1 MGVSDKSD
9 VRGDVK
15 VPQGTMALRVQ
26 GYLEMLCSM
35 IGCVRLSS
43 DSRPL
48 IKKHSV
54 SKSEER
60 GRMYQE

>member
-1 MGVSDKSD
+1 MGVSGKSD

-35 IGCVRLSS
+35 IGCGGCLLTAVRL
-43 DSRPL
+43 
-48 IKKHSV
+48 
-54 SKSEER
+54 
-60 GRMYQE
+60 